1 LRRRRQIGVGEESA
15 QFGDGI
21 APLGFHA
28 QERHADLRKD
38 RVDQGVS
45 VPTFRKEM
53 AAVIDF
59 DRGDRVEGE
68 DVADHEVDALRH
80 NGVEGPAAKVDVGAL
95 GRVREFGQPHLRER
109 AIVAVM
115 ERSP

>member
-1 LRRRRQIGVGEESA
+1 MGDESA

-21 APLGFHA
+21 APLGLHT

-38 RVDQGVS
+38 RVDEGVA
-45 VPTFRKEM
+45 VPTFGKEM

-59 DRGDRVEGE
+59 DRGDRIESE

-80 NGVEGPAAKVDVGAL
+80 HGVEGAPANVDLGAL

-109 AIVAVM
+109 AIIGVM
-115 ERSP
+115 ERSS